1 MMTALTDNHI
11 ILRALRY
18 SDKESMAILA
28 NNKRIWNN
36 LRNEFPYP
44 YTEDDALRF
53 IDAIKVKEP
62 QVDFAIEYERRF
74 TGVISLMPQK
84 DILSHSA
91 EIGYWIGEPFW
102 GKGIASAAVTLIV
115 QYGFKTLGLQRI
127 YASVFE
133 GNVASQKVL
142 EKCGFELEGTFRKGA
157 LKNNRLI
164 NDLRYG
170 ITKDQ
175 VAD

>member
-1 MMTALTDNHI
+1 MIELTDKY
-11 ILRALRY
+11 ILLRTLRY

-36 LRNEFPYP
+36 LRDEFPYP
-44 YTEDDALRF
+44 YTENDALKF
-53 IDAIKVKEP
+53 IDGVKVKEP
-62 QVDFAIEYERRF
+62 QVDFAIEYEHRF

-84 DILSHSA
+84 DILRHSA

-102 GKGIASAAVTLIV
+102 GKGIASAAVALLV
-115 QYGFKTLGLQRI
+115 HYGFKTLGLQRI

-142 EKCGFELEGTFRKGA
+142 ENCGFLLEGTFRKGA
-157 LKNNRLI
+157 FKNNRFL

-170 ITKDQ
+170 ITRDQ
-175 VAD
+175 VVD

>member
-1 MMTALTDNHI
+1 
-11 ILRALRY
+11 
-18 SDKESMAILA
+18 
-28 NNKRIWNN
+28 
-36 LRNEFPYP
+36 
-44 YTEDDALRF
+44 
-53 IDAIKVKEP
+53 
-62 QVDFAIEYERRF
+62 
-74 TGVISLMPQK
+74 
-84 DILSHSA
+84 
-91 EIGYWIGEPFW
+91 
-102 GKGIASAAVTLIV
+102 VTLIV